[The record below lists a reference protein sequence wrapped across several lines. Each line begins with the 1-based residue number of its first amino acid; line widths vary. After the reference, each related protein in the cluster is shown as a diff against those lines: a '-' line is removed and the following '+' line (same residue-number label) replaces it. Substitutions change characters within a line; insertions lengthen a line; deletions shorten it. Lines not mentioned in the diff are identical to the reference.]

1 MAVAIRQAFA
11 RSERRV
17 RLRFDGTLGSGAFN
31 IAFFSIAIV
40 DGLATAV
47 APVEAFVV
55 ASRPDELELAVDV
68 NITTGARY
76 RIDVAAGL
84 PDGVGDPGP
93 ACSAEFTLG
102 VPAAAPSEE
111 VGDQR
116 LLDAIF
122 QCDLGHDGEDFVEG
136 PDGDLEYVSGVENG
150 RVSVRRRAAAN
161 GLRWDSTYGPGLR
174 EFVDAPVFSL
184 PAMRGR
190 LSENLRRDDRVA
202 RVDVGLDAATIDDG
216 TVTVPIEVEFAGGLR
231 STVEVR
237 SA

>member
-11 RSERRV
+11 RSARRV
-17 RLRFDGTLGSGAFN
+17 RLRFDGSLGSGAFST
-31 IAFFSIAIV
+31 AFFSIAIV
-40 DGLATAV
+40 DGLATTV

-55 ASRPDELELAVDV
+55 AGRPDELELAVSTD
-68 NITTGARY
+68 ITIGARY
-76 RIDVAAGL
+76 LLTVAAGI

-102 VPAAAPSEE
+102 VPATAPSEE
-111 VGDQR
+111 VGEQR
-116 LLDAIF
+116 LRDAIF
-122 QCDLGHDGEDFVEG
+122 QCDLGHDGQDFVEG

-150 RVSVRRRAAAN
+150 RISVRRRAAAN
-161 GLRWDSTYGPGLR
+161 GLRWDSSFGPGLR

-202 RVDVGLDAATIDDG
+202 RVDVGLDAATLDDG
-216 TVTVPIEVEFAGGLR
+216 TVTIPIEVEFVGGQR
-231 STVEVR
+231 SAVEVT